1 MLVERTPLDHQYIA
15 LDTVALRYLAGGCS
29 DAGRYGWGTG
39 VTLTLSL
46 ALRRQTA
53 AAHLQVEDVFALPTR
68 LSSRDS
74 YAALLHAL
82 RAFYVPLE
90 AALTA
95 LVGWDQLT
103 PRIDLTSRRRA
114 AQLDDDLR
122 DLGAGASGWRET
134 GQPAVPQLRTLSD
147 GLGCLYVLEG
157 SALGGQIVARQARAA
172 LGSDLP
178 VAFFASANRDQ
189 LGADWKALQRALD
202 GHGQTHDPEDVI
214 SAAEA
219 TFTAMG
225 SWLDHC
231 TRLAPAQL
239 PVLSK
244 R

>member
-1 MLVERTPLDHQYIA
+1 M
-15 LDTVALRYLAGGCS
+15 
-29 DAGRYGWGTG
+29 
-39 VTLTLSL
+39 TLTLSA

-53 AAHLQVEDVFALPTR
+53 AAHLQVEDAFALPTR

-74 YAALLHAL
+74 YAVLLQAL
-82 RAFYVPLE
+82 REFYLPLE
-90 AALTA
+90 AALA
-95 LVGWDQLT
+95 GLSGWDQLT
-103 PRIDLTSRRRA
+103 PRIDPASRRRA

-122 DLGAGASGWRET
+122 DLGDLGDLGNLGNLSDLGTDVAGSGPT
-134 GQPAVPQLRTLSD
+134 GQPALPRLRTLSD

-178 VAFFASANRDQ
+178 VAFFASAHRNQ

-225 SWLDHC
+225 SWLDRC
-231 TRLAPAQL
+231 AQL
-239 PVLSK
+239 AAAPLPALAN